1 MAKKTE
7 IEILDKLNQINWDFE
22 DYNSTKYPLDINSIP
37 WYPATFP
44 APIPKYLIALLSKK
58 NDLVLDPFGG
68 KGTTCIE
75 ALKQKRKF
83 FYNDLNPHAV
93 FIMRCIL
100 DAIDYQGDEKR
111 LKELLNNDRSI
122 LHANSPDKLF
132 REPYPGKNIDIT
144 NNLFEKDSLSKIL
157 QRGINSEV
165 VFWFHKTT
173 IEQLVAIFDLIQS
186 CNDSGLGIRKLAF
199 VSILKEVCS
208 QRGHFSYITD
218 NCKPKQIK
226 YYDAVSAYL
235 EMLERI
241 ILACIDFKRQYKI
254 INSNDDCNNMIKE
267 SYVHFGNAK
276 SLSQLKDKTVDLV
289 VTSPPYL
296 CAQDYILTMRLNN
309 LFYPDDGFVNLPFKE
324 IAPRRLRRKPDIVES
339 YYKDIEIVVSEIHR
353 VLKRNSYFCLV
364 LGQGKGQV
372 SENERIVQKVSDDI
386 CQKGFVKLFQKTRTI
401 NYRTNRI
408 GGVNQEDIIVFRKK

>member
-7 IEILDKLNQINWDFE
+7 IDLLDKLNQINWDFE
-22 DYNSTKYPLDINSIP
+22 DYNSSKYPLDINSIP

-44 APIPKYLIALLSKK
+44 APIPKYLIALLSKQ

-75 ALKQKRKF
+75 ALKQKRRF

-100 DAIDYQGDEKR
+100 ETIDYQGDEKD
-111 LKELLNNDRSI
+111 LKALLNNDKMT
-122 LHANSPDKLF
+122 LHANSPENLF

-144 NNLFEKDSLSKIL
+144 NNLFGKDSLSKIL

-218 NCKPKQIK
+218 NCKPKQIR
-226 YYDAVSAYL
+226 YYNAVSAYL

-241 ILACIDFKRQYKI
+241 ILACIDFKRQYKF
-254 INSNDDCNNMIKE
+254 ININDDCNDMIKE

-276 SLSQLKDKTVDLV
+276 SLSLLNDKTVDLV

-309 LFYPDDGFVNLPFKE
+309 LFYPEEGFVNLPFKE

-339 YYKDIEIVVSEIHR
+339 YYKDMELVIGEIHR

-372 SENERIVQKVSDDI
+372 SEDEKIVQKVSKNI
-386 CQKGFVKLFQKTRTI
+386 CQKGFVKLFQRTRTI
-401 NYRTNRI
+401 NYRINRI